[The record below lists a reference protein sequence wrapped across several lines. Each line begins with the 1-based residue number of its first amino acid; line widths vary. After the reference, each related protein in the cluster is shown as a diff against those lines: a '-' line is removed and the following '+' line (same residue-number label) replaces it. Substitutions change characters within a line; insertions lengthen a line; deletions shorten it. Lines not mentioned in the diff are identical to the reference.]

1 MINPC
6 HPLSIKRQTGFTLI
20 ELLVVIAI
28 IAILAALLLPA
39 LSRARAKGLQ
49 ANCLS
54 NLKQLQLCWHMY
66 ADDNGG
72 KLAPNPKK
80 SESPNSWIPGDMS
93 IASDAT
99 NTALIQNGLL
109 YPYNRAVKL
118 YKCPADIKPSLQSGV
133 VNVRSYSMNC
143 YMSGQDVGDTHYG
156 FTGYTVNMKD
166 SQILLPPPALAFV
179 FLDESPNTIDDGQ
192 FGLGPSGPNN
202 TDNEWLNYPSARH
215 SNGAGFSF
223 ADGHA
228 ETFKWRGGRLPGL
241 EAHPQA
247 QPIPVSGTDLNP
259 DLRRVQAALARLPG
273 Q

>member
-1 MINPC
+1 MN
-6 HPLSIKRQTGFTLI
+6 KKNQTGFTLI

-39 LSRARAKGLQ
+39 LSRAKARGLQ
-49 ANCLS
+49 ASCSN
-54 NLKQLQLCWHMY
+54 NLKQLQFCWRMY
-66 ADDNGG
+66 IDDNRNV
-72 KLAPNPKK
+72 LPPNPKK
-80 SESPNSWIPGDMS
+80 SESPNSWVPGSM
-93 IASDAT
+93 SDASGAT
-99 NTALIQNGLL
+99 NIALIKEGLL
-109 YPYNRAVKL
+109 YPYNQSVSL
-118 YKCPADIKPSLQSGV
+118 YKCPADIKPCPQTGV

-143 YMSGQDVGDTHYG
+143 YMSGADVGNTHYG
-156 FTGYTVNMKD
+156 LTGYTVNMND
-166 SQILLPPPALAFV
+166 TQILLPPPAKVFV

-192 FGLGPSGPNN
+192 FGTSPSGPNY
-202 TDNEWLNYPSARH
+202 TVNEWLNYPSARH

-241 EAHPQA
+241 EANPQP

-259 DLRRVQAALARLPG
+259 DLRRVQAALAILPG